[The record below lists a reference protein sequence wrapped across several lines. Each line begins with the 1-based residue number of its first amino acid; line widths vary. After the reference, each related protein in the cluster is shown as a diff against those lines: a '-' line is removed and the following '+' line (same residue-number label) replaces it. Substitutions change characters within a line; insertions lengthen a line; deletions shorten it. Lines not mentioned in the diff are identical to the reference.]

1 MRIIPPIN
9 INDTNLVS
17 SNIVEDDQP
26 PWLINTTYSAGDK
39 VVHVHKIYESIAG
52 ANAGNQPDITPLK
65 WLLLG
70 ATNRFR
76 AFDKLLSDQA
86 ERSDNISYVIDNGG
100 VGIDSVALF
109 NLDAASVRV
118 QVIDDID
125 GTVYDA
131 TFALIDNTDI
141 TNWSD
146 YFFGPVGV
154 TAKELVVTDVPP
166 YGTAETTVT
175 ITKTGSTAK
184 VGQVVLG
191 RVNPLGI
198 TVFGSTV
205 SIEDFSRKERDAFG
219 NAIIVQRAFAQL
231 VDFDVKVTTPDVR
244 RIQNTLAQ
252 FRTSPLVWLGSSD
265 ASYGTTIY
273 GYYRRFDITLNSP
286 TLSDAS
292 IEVEG
297 LI

>member
-9 INDTNLVS
+9 ITETNLVS

-26 PWLINTTYSAGDK
+26 PWLIGTTYSAGDK

-146 YFFGPVGV
+146 YFFWTRWGYCKRISSHRCSALWNSRNDGDNYKNGFNCKSRSSRFGPC
-154 TAKELVVTDVPP
+154 
-166 YGTAETTVT
+166 
-175 ITKTGSTAK
+175 
-184 VGQVVLG
+184 
-191 RVNPLGI
+191 
-198 TVFGSTV
+198 
-205 SIEDFSRKERDAFG
+205 
-219 NAIIVQRAFAQL
+219 
-231 VDFDVKVTTPDVR
+231 
-244 RIQNTLAQ
+244 
-252 FRTSPLVWLGSSD
+252 
-265 ASYGTTIY
+265 
-273 GYYRRFDITLNSP
+273 
-286 TLSDAS
+286 
-292 IEVEG
+292 
-297 LI
+297 